1 MDADCDQNAKNGFGS
16 GNVSMNH
23 KASVSGSFLAAAFLS
38 HSGVIV
44 LL

>member
-1 MDADCDQNAKNGFGS
+1 MGADCDQNAKNGFGS
-16 GNVSMNH
+16 GNGAMNH
-23 KASVSGSFLAAAFLS
+23 KDSVSSSFLAAACLS